1 MGAPDGLSGME
12 HQDFGRFRQCPNFSK
27 KIARSYHV
35 GQIWLVQDGK
45 KCFKKSQ
52 TKGFDPNTHI
62 ASCILGQ
69 LLPPR
74 PIFALWELQMASQ
87 AWNIKIFVDFAN
99 APIFPEKSLVATT

>member
-1 MGAPDGLSGME
+1 MKN
-12 HQDFGRFRQCPNFSK
+12 QDFGRFRQCHKFSK

-69 LLPPR
+69 LLPSR
-74 PIFALWELQMASQ
+74 PIFRFMGAPEGLSSMENQ
-87 AWNIKIFVDFAN
+87 DFAD
-99 APIFPEKSLVATT
+99 FR